1 MSEVEAEQEDEFWM
15 NGEGKS
21 SRHAPDLI
29 RRVREGKA
37 TMPPG
42 FGLSSRKNEVT
53 LFPREA
59 VLQICG
65 PFASQAMRMVS
76 PACAEENL
84 RSSGGECDTF
94 YDGEDEEGRAVK
106 ER

>member
-1 MSEVEAEQEDEFWM
+1 
-15 NGEGKS
+15 
-21 SRHAPDLI
+21 
-29 RRVREGKA
+29 
-37 TMPPG
+37 MPPG
-42 FGLSSRKNEVT
+42 FGLSSRKNEAT

-65 PFASQAMRMVS
+65 PFASQAMRTVS

-84 RSSGGECDTF
+84 HSSGGECDTF
-94 YDGEDEEGRAVK
+94 YDGGDEEGRAVK

>member
-1 MSEVEAEQEDEFWM
+1 
-15 NGEGKS
+15 
-21 SRHAPDLI
+21 
-29 RRVREGKA
+29 
-37 TMPPG
+37 MPPG
-42 FGLSSRKNEVT
+42 FGLSSRKNEAT

-59 VLQICG
+59 VLQTCG
-65 PFASQAMRMVS
+65 PFALQAMRTVS